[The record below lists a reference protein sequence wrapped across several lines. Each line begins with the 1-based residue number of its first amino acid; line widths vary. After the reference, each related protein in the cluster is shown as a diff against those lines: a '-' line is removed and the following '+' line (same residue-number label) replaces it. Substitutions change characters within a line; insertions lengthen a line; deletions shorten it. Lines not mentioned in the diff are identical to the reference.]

1 MNLTRQDLSHLEEPF
16 SEQEVKEAIME
27 LHSEKAPGPD
37 GFFEKFFKCCWNIVK
52 DDLLLAVQFF
62 YDLHGQHFNLL
73 NSAHIVL
80 IPKIVDAT
88 ELSHFRPISLTSSI
102 AKIFSKILAIRL
114 AGSLDSLM
122 SRNQSAFIKRRS
134 IHDNFLYT

>member
-1 MNLTRQDLSHLEEPF
+1 MLGNAIGREETINWDRVNLTRQDLSHLEEPF

-37 GFFEKFFKCCWNIVK
+37 GFIEKFFKCCWNIVK

-73 NSAHIVL
+73 NSVHIVL

-88 ELSHFRPISLTSSI
+88 ELSHFRPMSYH
-102 AKIFSKILAIRL
+102 IF
-114 AGSLDSLM
+114 D
-122 SRNQSAFIKRRS
+122 Q
-134 IHDNFLYT
+134 